1 MWILL
6 ITIMAV
12 ASPPNRNLQPSLVF
26 QDFTSEEHCL
36 AAKEKIEAGF
46 GSEIGKLNKLLV
58 DHTTSG
64 EVRNYERIFFGVE
77 CLIK

>member
-6 ITIMAV
+6 ITVMAV
-12 ASPPNRNLQPSLVF
+12 TSPPNRNFQPSLLF
-26 QDFTSEEHCL
+26 QEFTSEEHCL
-36 AAKEKIEAGF
+36 AAKVRLEEGF

-58 DHTTSG
+58 DQTTSG
-64 EVRNYERIFFGVE
+64 EVRDYERIFFGLE